1 MFEFERAIPEETG
14 ISSKKILNIL
24 KELDQ
29 KEVPMHSLIIMRKD
43 KLIFEKYYAPY
54 EANTLHRMFSI
65 TKSFTAL
72 AIFLLAQ
79 EGRLSLD
86 DRICDYFPE
95 YVTADTHEYIR
106 MMTIRNLLEMRTCHA
121 STTYNVNMKSDWVE
135 SFFIV
140 PPTHKPGTVFHYD
153 TSAAHTLCALAEK
166 LTGGDMLDYLKD
178 RLLKHVDFS
187 TNSYLVKDPFGVSI
201 GGSGLMAT
209 PMDILKVLYILDK
222 EGTIRCS
229 DGQVR
234 TLLSKE
240 LIEEATSNI
249 SDTLMTGPL
258 PSESQGYGMQ
268 IWRNEKGGFVMYGM
282 GGQLA
287 ISIPSEDILVM
298 TTADTQGMQGGNQVI
313 YDTMY
318 SNLTDAGISVSESSA
333 DSAVSYSDADAA
345 CSDTDAVCSDA
356 DACCSDL
363 NTATESGTDTAVTL
377 CEKSGIETM
386 TTNSSPHMITET
398 IASDPVMHTTT
409 GIKTAGSAFD
419 ELTSYAE
426 TLAIA
431 PPRLPAGYQY
441 GSNSSLAYRNPVE
454 DPAGYLSGSNSSFA
468 YRNPAEDPAAI
479 PSFIRK
485 MAEKSSLSDEST
497 SCETTSDEITYDET
511 TSDELTSDE
520 TIFDR
525 IIYDGTTSGKITYD
539 ATTSDC
545 TASNE
550 IAASHQG
557 STSPLRLRYALAE
570 NPSGFDTLSLSLS
583 DEGESFIEFMQKE
596 KPCRILFGLNKMLQ
610 GSFPIYDTPY
620 TAGAI
625 FTRENNLYIRAHLI
639 GESVG
644 SVRFQLYFEPGEVT
658 VFMRKIEE
666 TYFKEFEG
674 HLQGRLI

>member
-29 KEVPMHSLIIMRKD
+29 KEVPMHSLLIMRKD

-95 YVTADTHEYIR
+95 YVTEDTHEYIR

-121 STTYNVNMKSDWVE
+121 STTYKVNMKSDWVE

-222 EGTIRCS
+222 DGTIRCS

-234 TLLSKE
+234 DLLSKE
-240 LIEEATSNI
+240 LIEKATSNI

-268 IWRNEKGGFVMYGM
+268 IWRNEKGGFVLYGM

-313 YDTMY
+313 YDAIY
-318 SNLTDAGISVSESSA
+318 RNLTDAGISVSESSA

-363 NTATESGTDTAVTL
+363 NTATESGTDTAGTL

-431 PPRLPAGYQY
+431 PPRLPAGYLY
-441 GSNSSLAYRNPVE
+441 GSNSSLAC
-454 DPAGYLSGSNSSFA
+454 
-468 YRNPAEDPAAI
+468 RNPAEASAAI
-479 PSFIRK
+479 PSLIRRI
-485 MAEKSSLSDEST
+485 AEKGSSSDEAASAVIAT
-497 SCETTSDEITYDET
+497 HEAASCEVDASDHGI
-511 TSDELTSDE
+511 
-520 TIFDR
+520 
-525 IIYDGTTSGKITYD
+525 
-539 ATTSDC
+539 
-545 TASNE
+545 
-550 IAASHQG
+550 
-557 STSPLRLRYALAE
+557 TSPIILKYTLAE
-570 NPSGFDTLSLSLS
+570 NPSGFETMSVFLSE
-583 DEGESFIEFMQKE
+583 EGECFIEFMQKE
-596 KPCRILFGLNKMLQ
+596 KPCHILFGLNKMLQ

-620 TAGAI
+620 TAGGI
-625 FTRENNLYIRAHLI
+625 FTRSNNLYIRAHLI

-666 TYFKEFEG
+666 TCFKEFEG